1 MPEAWEMRGFQEKVE
16 AIWRNVIKCKG
27 RLIVYDISCERVF
40 KSIRISKKY
49 VIKEFKNLY
58 HDFSYQQILKTP

>member
-16 AIWRNVIKCKG
+16 AIWRNVI
-27 RLIVYDISCERVF
+27 IDMSCERVS
-40 KSIRISKKY
+40 KSTRISKKY

-58 HDFSYQQILKTP
+58 HDFLINKF